1 MSEKYKV
8 AIVDDHNIII
18 DGLSMLLSFE
28 NNLEII
34 KSYNDGYKLIEDLRN
49 GRISLD
55 LILMDLVMPTISG
68 LECSKLI
75 KKEFSKIKIMIL
87 SMNCDAKVINEL
99 INKIGVEGY
108 LNKSVS
114 RKELIESID
123 LVRKG
128 YIHLSKEANESF
140 DHYREKLIQNE
151 HIKLS
156 PREKEIVDL
165 MINGFTN
172 KEISEKLFISEST
185 VETHRKNIY
194 RKTDTHSL
202 TKLLQLVH
210 ELDLLKN

>member
-1 MSEKYKV
+1 MSEKYKI

-34 KSYNDGYKLIEDLRN
+34 KSYNDGYELIDDLRN
-49 GRISLD
+49 DRISLD

-68 LECSKLI
+68 LECSKIL

-165 MINGFTN
+165 MINGYTN